1 MDRVAIISQKGGTGN
16 TTLACSLAVAA
27 RMDGL
32 ESVIFDADPLVPA
45 MVWATERK
53 ERPPDVIPIYRK
65 ELLGGFMSALA
76 PKDRLAMRWR
86 TLVWLMLLL
95 FTRAHFV
102 YTSLRR
108 I

>member
-1 MDRVAIISQKGGTGN
+1 MDRVAIISHKGGTGK

-27 RMDGL
+27 WMDGL

-65 ELLGGFMSALA
+65 ELLGGFMSAQA
-76 PKDRLAMRWR
+76 PGARLEIIDTAPNLDDDAAWAAPA
-86 TLVWLMLLL
+86 V
-95 FTRAHFV
+95 V
-102 YTSLRR
+102 SSQD
-108 I
+108 